1 MGIRET
7 MAAAALEVVGLGAAR
22 HGGDQPIGAL
32 YRALIADGESDRA
45 AADMMKMSGCG
56 LVVRGLWRR
65 CGLVDPRLEAPY
77 VVGSVIA
84 TIEDMA
90 REAGAWRSAANIVAS
105 VYQPQEGDVFMLDA
119 PVHVA
124 TLSRIVPSEALYI
137 ESKWFSV
144 DGGQRDAGGAEFI
157 TTRVREYRSTARTLD
172 GHALL
177 GVVDL
182 EALACK
188 FGGGS

>member
-7 MAAAALEVVGLGAAR
+7 MGGAALGVVGLGAAR
-22 HGGDQPIGAL
+22 TTADA
-32 YRALIADGESDRA
+32 YADLIAAGESANARRGMLA
-45 AADMMKMSGCG
+45 ASGCG

-77 VVGSVIA
+77 VVESVIA

-90 REAGAWRSAANIVAS
+90 REAGAWRSAADVVGS
-105 VYQPQEGDVFMLDA
+105 VYQPQEGDAFLLDA

-124 TLSRIVPSEALYI
+124 TLTRIVPSEALYI

-144 DGGQRDAGGAEFI
+144 DGGQRDAGGAELI